1 MADWIL
7 VIASQK
13 WSEPRET
20 RYVELFVVTDSKEV
34 PGAGA
39 GRRGDA
45 GWVRGRGAQGGC
57 RVGGAGGMWGWGGCG
72 APGCP

>member
-45 GWVRGRGAQGGC
+45 GVGGGR
-57 RVGGAGGMWGWGGCG
+57 GGAGCRRDAGWVRSWHT
-72 APGCP
+72 ATRE